1 MSQSPMC
8 AGCNDDCDHRAE
20 QRPRLN
26 PLCVRGVTASAKA
39 TIFKERISGFPL
51 DMVIVLLFLILCHG
65 SFCKLQSI
73 HQVNLPLAVWDFGE
87 NLRLAI
93 IRSKAGSYT
102 HF

>member
-1 MSQSPMC
+1 
-8 AGCNDDCDHRAE
+8 
-20 QRPRLN
+20 
-26 PLCVRGVTASAKA
+26 
-39 TIFKERISGFPL
+39 
-51 DMVIVLLFLILCHG
+51 MVIVLLFLILCHG